1 MVLVVD
7 DDQPLRAFAVRALR
21 RQGYQVAEAINGYDA
36 IDLVNAQMP
45 ETLEL
50 LLTDITMP
58 KMDGMELACSLR
70 EQYPQLKIL
79 FMSGYEEEL
88 HEQQLQAT
96 SSAFLQKP
104 FSLHDLIQKVNQVLQ
119 S

>member
-7 DDQPLRAFAVRALR
+7 DDQSLRAFAVRALR
-21 RQGYQVAEAINGYDA
+21 RQGYHVCEARNGHDA
-36 IDLVNAQMP
+36 IDLVNDEMP
-45 ETLEL
+45 DSLEL

-58 KMDGMELACSLR
+58 KMDGMALANSLR

-79 FMSGYEEEL
+79 FMSGYEEEV
-88 HEQQLQAT
+88 HEQQLQRT
-96 SSAFLQKP
+96 HSSFLQKP